1 MSEHEHTKGEDH
13 ASNPGRFV
21 GFIDWL
27 NRKLFPVLGTP
38 QLGPYD
44 PVVERVGEAVCPVC
58 GRPMSEHFIDHS
70 TRQTILHCPI
80 EHTPLPVD
88 NSPINELGMD
98 KPSAES

>member
-1 MSEHEHTKGEDH
+1 MASHTD
-13 ASNPGRFV
+13 
-21 GFIDWL
+21 
-27 NRKLFPVLGTP
+27 RKLFPVLGTP

-58 GRPMSEHFIDHS
+58 GRPMSEHFVDHS
-70 TRQTILHCPI
+70 TPNTILRCPV
-80 EHTPLPVD
+80 EHKRVLID